1 MKIQKMKA
9 IESVRTIDGDHT
21 PYAGFAFDDDND
33 DDGTEYDESEEEVD
47 RPPPPPERKKTS
59 KKEAPIRNWRKKYN
73 TIMKLRTELK
83 KDDDDDDD
91 ASSRDGSIR
100 DMTIESRDS
109 SGYGSFRFDDTLKSS
124 DSRVR
129 VDTTMEIPEKKKS
142 MTNMVT
148 SDVNSTYGS
157 FKFDDTLKSSDSR
170 VRVDTTIEIP
180 EKKKSMTNMVTR
192 TTSDVNSTYGS
203 FKFDDTLNSKDVSLV
218 SKLRNLVERMDFME
232 KSVMVRLD
240 RIEKRLT
247 RLEEEKNNT
256 ENEDEDQQRE
266 IAIEQQK
273 TNSVIKMKLRK
284 VMKKKKRSTKRKK
297 KKNKK
302 STGEIRVHAT
312 VRASK
317 KIYSTDPKT
326 HLHAKAG
333 DEFQV
338 LRVHKDEGKLFV
350 MNKRTWKKG
359 FIPHEDSLDVIS

>member
-1 MKIQKMKA
+1 
-9 IESVRTIDGDHT
+9 
-21 PYAGFAFDDDND
+21 
-33 DDGTEYDESEEEVD
+33 
-47 RPPPPPERKKTS
+47 
-59 KKEAPIRNWRKKYN
+59 
-73 TIMKLRTELK
+73 
-83 KDDDDDDD
+83 
-91 ASSRDGSIR
+91 
-100 DMTIESRDS
+100 
-109 SGYGSFRFDDTLKSS
+109 
-124 DSRVR
+124 
-129 VDTTMEIPEKKKS
+129 
-142 MTNMVT
+142 
-148 SDVNSTYGS
+148 
-157 FKFDDTLKSSDSR
+157 
-170 VRVDTTIEIP
+170 
-180 EKKKSMTNMVTR
+180 
-192 TTSDVNSTYGS
+192 
-203 FKFDDTLNSKDVSLV
+203 
-218 SKLRNLVERMDFME
+218 
-232 KSVMVRLD
+232 MVRLD

-297 KKNKK
+297 KKKKK

-338 LRVHKDEGKLFV
+338 LRIHKDEGKLFV

-359 FIPHEDSLDVIS
+359 YIPHEDSLNVIS